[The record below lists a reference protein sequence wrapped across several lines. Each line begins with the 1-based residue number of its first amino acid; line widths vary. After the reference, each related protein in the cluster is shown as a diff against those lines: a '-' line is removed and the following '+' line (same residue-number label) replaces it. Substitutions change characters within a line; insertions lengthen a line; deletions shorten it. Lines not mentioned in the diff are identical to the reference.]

1 MPVKRLLVLMTA
13 MVAIA
18 VPAAGAVGASAAM
31 TSNQSIAQI
40 ASSDPQLSTLVSLVK
55 AAGLVKALS
64 GSTKLTVFAPTNAAF
79 AALPKATLASLGKD
93 PAELAKVL
101 EYHIIPGVVPAA
113 KVLTLHS
120 AKTLE
125 GARVTFHVTGGH
137 AYINNSKIIKTNIY
151 ASNGVVHV
159 INKVLT
165 LPN

>member
-1 MPVKRLLVLMTA
+1 MKRLLAIVTIMTA
-13 MVAIA
+13 VA
-18 VPAAGAVGASAAM
+18 VPAIGASASM
-31 TSNQSIAQI
+31 TSNQNIAQI

-55 AAGLVKALS
+55 EAGLVKALS

-79 AALPKATLASLGKD
+79 AALPKATLASLAKD

-101 EYHIIPGVVPAA
+101 EYHIVAGVLPAA
-113 KVLTLHS
+113 KVLKLHS

-125 GARVTFHVTGGH
+125 GARVTFHVSGGH
-137 AYINNSKIIKTNIY
+137 AYIDSSEIIKTNIY

-165 LPN
+165 PPS